1 MLNINNCQR
10 NANYN
15 HNEVSLRTC
24 QNGHYQEINKQQM
37 LVRMWRKQTL
47 VHCCWECRLVQ
58 PLWKTEW
65 NFLKKLKME
74 MFYVSAILLLG
85 IHLKRPKTLIWK
97 NISTPMFIA
106 ALLKRGKIWKQPN
119 CPSVDEWIKM
129 LWLIYTAEYY
139 SAVKKNTPSI
149 LTIILYYLFQTGDFL
164 EVICIVTVRK
174 SLVALN
180 NWGMQKNYICL
191 YQWFLQ

>member
-1 MLNINNCQR
+1 
-10 NANYN
+10 
-15 HNEVSLRTC
+15 
-24 QNGHYQEINKQQM
+24 M

-106 ALLKRGKIWKQPN
+106 ALFTTSKIWKQPK
-119 CPSVDEWIKM
+119 CPPIDEWIKKSCSTFTQWNTTRCKKEGN
-129 LWLIYTAEYY
+129 LTPCDSVDGPGECYAKWNKPVGERQTPYDFTYTWNLMN
-139 SAVKKNTPSI
+139 KIN
-149 LTIILYYLFQTGDFL
+149 
-164 EVICIVTVRK
+164 
-174 SLVALN
+174 
-180 NWGMQKNYICL
+180 
-191 YQWFLQ
+191 

>member
-1 MLNINNCQR
+1 
-10 NANYN
+10 
-15 HNEVSLRTC
+15 
-24 QNGHYQEINKQQM
+24 
-37 LVRMWRKQTL
+37 
-47 VHCCWECRLVQ
+47 
-58 PLWKTEW
+58 
-65 NFLKKLKME
+65 
-74 MFYVSAILLLG
+74 
-85 IHLKRPKTLIWK
+85 
-97 NISTPMFIA
+97 MFIA
-106 ALLKRGKIWKQPN
+106 ALLKIGKIWKQPN

-180 NWGMQKNYICL
+180 N
-191 YQWFLQ
+191 